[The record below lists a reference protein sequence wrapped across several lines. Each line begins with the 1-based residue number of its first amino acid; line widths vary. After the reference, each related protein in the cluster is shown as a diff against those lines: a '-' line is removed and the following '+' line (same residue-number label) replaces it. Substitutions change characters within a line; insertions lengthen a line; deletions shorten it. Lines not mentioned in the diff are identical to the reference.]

1 MSERLLVNPIECEG
15 HGACAELL
23 PELIGLDEWGFPII
37 DDRPVPPSLDRDA
50 RAAVSAC
57 PTLALRLLR
66 ELQPHSLS
74 RTARGLRSAGRHGP
88 FIVLRPQVMLDDA
101 N

>member
-1 MSERLLVNPIECEG
+1 MTEKLIVNPIECEG

-23 PELIGLDEWGFPII
+23 PELITLDEWGYPII
-37 DDRPVPPSLDRDA
+37 DDHPVPPFLERDA

-66 ELQPHSLS
+66 S
-74 RTARGLRSAGRHGP
+74 
-88 FIVLRPQVMLDDA
+88 
-101 N
+101 